1 MFNVLTTVLQIYIVQ
16 SDQEVCHGN
25 WPTSEIVPFTPTFHT
40 SVFSGSFDA
49 QSRGLKCFGWV
60 ASQEPHKNNNNNNDN
75 KDIAPSLFSN
85 SMFVSFTANNYF
97 IEVKTSKYNLYISLQ
112 IQLRSLKMKILC

>member
-1 MFNVLTTVLQIYIVQ
+1 MAL
-16 SDQEVCHGN
+16 
-25 WPTSEIVPFTPTFHT
+25 PEIVPFTPTFHT

-97 IEVKTSKYNLYISLQ
+97 IEVKTSKYNLIVFKFSSDHS
-112 IQLRSLKMKILC
+112 R